1 MITIY
6 ILFKLLSRVAR
17 PFIRGRTRAGA
28 GRHKTVTRTAWNYRP
43 PDPGKLQ
50 RIAEQQRRQAE
61 RARLQ
66 RLKADQA
73 AADLIH
79 FEQVKADLLKAY
91 DASGAADG
99 DSEKAIRKR
108 IAYDNAM
115 RTVEKKIEKAAF
127 DSKRTY

>member
-28 GRHKTVTRTAWNYRP
+28 GRHKTVTRTAWSYRP
-43 PDPGKLQ
+43 PDPAKLQ
-50 RIAEQQRRQAE
+50 RIAD
-61 RARLQ
+61 RARREQ
-66 RLKADQA
+66 FKREQA
-73 AADLIH
+73 AADLVH
-79 FEQVKADLLKAY
+79 YRQVKADLLKAY

-127 DSKRTY
+127 DAERTGY

>member
-17 PFIRGRTRAGA
+17 PFVRGRTRAGA
-28 GRHKTVTRTAWNYRP
+28 GRHKTTTRTAWSYSP
-43 PDPGKLQ
+43 PDPEKLQ

-61 RARLQ
+61 RTRLE
-66 RLKADQA
+66 RLKAEQA
-73 AADLIH
+73 AADLVH
-79 FEQVKADLLKAY
+79 LEQVKADLLKAY

-108 IAYDNAM
+108 IQYDNAIR
-115 RTVEKKIEKAAF
+115 RTEKQIEKAAF
-127 DSKRTY
+127 NADRKY

>member
-6 ILFKLLSRVAR
+6 LLFKLLRRAAR

-28 GRHKTVTRTAWNYRP
+28 GRHKTTTRTAWSYKP
-43 PDPGKLQ
+43 PDPEKLQ
-50 RIAEQQRRQAE
+50 RIADRQ
-61 RARLQ
+61 RLQ

-73 AADLIH
+73 AADLVH

-99 DSEKAIRKR
+99 ESEKAIRKR

-127 DSKRTY
+127 DARR

>member
-28 GRHKTVTRTAWNYRP
+28 GRHKTTTRTAWNYRP
-43 PDPGKLQ
+43 PDPAKLQ
-50 RIAEQQRRQAE
+50 RIADRE
-61 RARLQ
+61 RLQ

-115 RTVEKKIEKAAF
+115 RTVEKKIEKAAL

>member
-6 ILFKLLSRVAR
+6 ILFKLLSRAAR

-28 GRHKTVTRTAWNYRP
+28 GRHKTTTRTAWSYRP
-43 PDPGKLQ
+43 PDPARLQ
-50 RIAEQQRRQAE
+50 RIADRE
-61 RARLQ
+61 RLQ
-66 RLKADQA
+66 RLKAEQA

-79 FEQVKADLLKAY
+79 LEQVKADLLKAY
-91 DASGAADG
+91 GASGAADG

-127 DSKRTY
+127 DARR

>member
-6 ILFKLLSRVAR
+6 LLFKLLRKAAR

-28 GRHKTVTRTAWNYRP
+28 GRHKTTTRTAWSYKP
-43 PDPGKLQ
+43 PDPEKLQ
-50 RIAEQQRRQAE
+50 RIADRQ
-61 RARLQ
+61 RLQ

-73 AADLIH
+73 AADLVH

-99 DSEKAIRKR
+99 ESEKAIRKR

-127 DSKRTY
+127 DARR

>member
-6 ILFKLLSRVAR
+6 LLFKLLRRLSR

-28 GRHKTVTRTAWNYRP
+28 GRHKTTTRTAWSYKP
-43 PDPGKLQ
+43 PDPEKLQ
-50 RIAEQQRRQAE
+50 RIADRQ
-61 RARLQ
+61 RLQ
-66 RLKADQA
+66 RLKAEQA
-73 AADLIH
+73 AADLVH

>member
-6 ILFKLLSRVAR
+6 LIFKFLRKAAR

-28 GRHKTVTRTAWNYRP
+28 GRHKTTTRTAWSYKP
-43 PDPGKLQ
+43 PDPEKLQ
-50 RIAEQQRRQAE
+50 RIADRQ
-61 RARLQ
+61 RLQ

-73 AADLIH
+73 AADLVH

-99 DSEKAIRKR
+99 ESEKAIRKR

-127 DSKRTY
+127 DARR

>member
-28 GRHKTVTRTAWNYRP
+28 GRHKTTTRTAWSYRP

-50 RIAEQQRRQAE
+50 RIAEQQRRQTE
-61 RARLQ
+61 RSRLE

-79 FEQVKADLLKAY
+79 LEQVKADLLKAY
-91 DASGAADG
+91 NASGAADG

-108 IAYDNAM
+108 IAYDNAIR
-115 RTVEKKIEKAAF
+115 RTEKQIEKAAF
-127 DSKRTY
+127 NARR